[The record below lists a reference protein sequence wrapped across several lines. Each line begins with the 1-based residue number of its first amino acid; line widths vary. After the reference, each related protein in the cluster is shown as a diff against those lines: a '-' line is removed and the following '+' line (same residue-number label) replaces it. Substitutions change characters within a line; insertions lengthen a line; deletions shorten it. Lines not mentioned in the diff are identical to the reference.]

1 VTRFFTNRDLKWTPA
16 NGEICTAP
24 RWTDVDLPP
33 VIAVRALKLGAAAKW
48 MTRSGANQAQRGS
61 PNNSSQKSPTV
72 LIWIMMPPWSV
83 IRASPRQFFLQ
94 SLIAARRDW
103 ALELY

>member
-1 VTRFFTNRDLKWTPA
+1 MDD
-16 NGEICTAP
+16 EIRRKP
-24 RWTDVDLPP
+24 S
-33 VIAVRALKLGAAAKW
+33 AAGLAK
-48 MTRSGANQAQRGS
+48 QFK
-61 PNNSSQKSPTV
+61 PKSPTV